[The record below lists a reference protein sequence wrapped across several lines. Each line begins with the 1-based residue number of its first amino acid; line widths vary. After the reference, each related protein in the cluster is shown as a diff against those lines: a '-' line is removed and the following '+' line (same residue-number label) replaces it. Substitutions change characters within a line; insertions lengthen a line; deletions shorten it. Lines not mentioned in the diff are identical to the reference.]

1 MGEYVWVVACELIA
15 TNHER
20 EIQKES
26 FPLPKNLQ
34 RRRRRILLLESKEK
48 KWKLVSGVVVISK
61 TQGECLPLHIQ
72 GRALFGA
79 GVPAGFWLL
88 VILPIFCVFVIVFVS
103 FFEWNKTTLYV

>member
-34 RRRRRILLLESKEK
+34 RRRILLLESKERMK
-48 KWKLVSGVVVISK
+48 TSGVVVISK

-79 GVPAGFWLL
+79 GVPAGF
-88 VILPIFCVFVIVFVS
+88 
-103 FFEWNKTTLYV
+103 